1 MEYRIIIDGDNNVGR
16 KAIHVRYRC
25 DTFNNNEDPRNFD
38 VSWQN
43 VEVDGERCMID
54 LWNTSFLDNR
64 NSMYDYNYGF
74 LLVFSV
80 TSRSSFDKI
89 VSLKEEIIKRRKTSF
104 PPVFVIAGNK
114 IDLEH
119 ERQVSLI
126 ECQELAS
133 SLNCSYFDISAKTGY
148 NVSSALHQICREI
161 KQMHLAH
168 PNIQNK
174 DSSCRLL

>member
-74 LLVFSV
+74 LLVFCN
-80 TSRSSFDKI
+80 FKI
-89 VSLKEEIIKRRKTSF
+89 
-104 PPVFVIAGNK
+104 FV
-114 IDLEH
+114 
-119 ERQVSLI
+119 
-126 ECQELAS
+126 
-133 SLNCSYFDISAKTGY
+133 
-148 NVSSALHQICREI
+148 
-161 KQMHLAH
+161 
-168 PNIQNK
+168 
-174 DSSCRLL
+174 